1 MKLFFALAFLLVL
14 IVVGGLTYLLL
25 GTDPNTYKPELEQ
38 LANQNNI
45 ELSIEGNLRW
55 SFYPNLAVHA
65 GTTSL
70 SGKEAGIPEI
80 SFEQAD
86 FILDW
91 KALLSRTIRLRAI
104 AIDGANIKVESAEE
118 ATNVAAL
125 PGAAASTQK
134 SQTTE
139 LPFEVAI
146 DQLALTNSR
155 ITLVTP
161 GTSDRVLEQLNFTS
175 KGLNLDGEPFPLTL
189 TASTILPD
197 QASPIS
203 IALETQLKLQLE
215 EQQASL
221 SNAKLSLTGFQ
232 LPLNL
237 NFNVLY
243 DGKADSLN
251 INTIQGT
258 LGSADLTGKVTA
270 RNLQSSPTVAGEL
283 SLQNLLLA
291 ELPIEAPEGFKKLN
305 IQSLFSASEQSIEL
319 NNLAVSLD
327 GFNVGGKL
335 SLKLASPRQ
344 LDMAL
349 NGDTLTL
356 PTSSGD
362 SSNQSGLLTPL
373 LAPLALLEGGKGHIE
388 LNLDRLTSDDMQI
401 EKLHLNLLAN
411 GKVMNITDLSGQI
424 FGGSFKATT
433 KVDLRRKIPSVVFTK
448 QLVDIDLH
456 QSLSTLAEQS
466 DIHGTLT
473 VDFNGKTQGDTQE
486 ALMANIDGNGKF
498 SAKNL
503 QVDNINVERS
513 YCEMAALIEK
523 QPVTNQTW
531 PNSTLLKDLQGDI
544 QWRDQ
549 RILLPGFTTGLGNL
563 AVSGYGTV
571 FLKKETYDMLITA
584 NLQGDH
590 TSETG
595 CLVKSKRIQNRDIPL
610 RCSGSFSEDGG
621 GNCLP
626 DSQFISQLLQEKLQK
641 VLFDKFLKKPETE
654 AKESTTT
661 EGTEKADPEEEKDV
675 KQQVIENLLKG
686 IFQ

>member
-1 MKLFFALAFLLVL
+1 
-14 IVVGGLTYLLL
+14 
-25 GTDPNTYKPELEQ
+25 
-38 LANQNNI
+38 
-45 ELSIEGNLRW
+45 
-55 SFYPNLAVHA
+55 
-65 GTTSL
+65 
-70 SGKEAGIPEI
+70 
-80 SFEQAD
+80 
-86 FILDW
+86 
-91 KALLSRTIRLRAI
+91 
-104 AIDGANIKVESAEE
+104 IKVESAEE
-118 ATNVAAL
+118 AANVAAL

-175 KGLNLDGEPFPLTL
+175 KGLNLDGKPFPLTL
-189 TASTILPD
+189 TVSTLLPD

-243 DGKADSLN
+243 DGKADSLT

-258 LGSADLTGKVTA
+258 LGSADLTGKLTA

-362 SSNQSGLLTPL
+362 SSDQSGLLTPL

-411 GKVMNITDLSGQI
+411 GKVVNITDLSGQI

-433 KVDLRRKIPSVVFTK
+433 KVDLRRKKPSVVFTK

-563 AVSGYGTV
+563 AVSGHGTV
-571 FLKKETYDMLITA
+571 FLKKESYDMLITA

-626 DSQFISQLLQEKLQK
+626 DSKFISQLLQEKLQK
-641 VLFDKFLKKPETE
+641 VLFDKFLKKPESE

-661 EGTEKADPEEEKDV
+661 EGAEKAAPEEEKDV
-675 KQQVIENLLKG
+675 KQQVIEDLLKG